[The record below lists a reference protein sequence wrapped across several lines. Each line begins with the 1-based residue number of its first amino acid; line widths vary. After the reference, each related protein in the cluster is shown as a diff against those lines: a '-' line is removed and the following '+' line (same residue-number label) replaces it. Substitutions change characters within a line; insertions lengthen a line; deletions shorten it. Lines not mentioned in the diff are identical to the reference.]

1 MLQNHP
7 VRAVA
12 GLWLVV
18 ERRHGAL
25 AIQPAQ
31 EHRHGPRI
39 VAQPMARPRD
49 DPQLGRSVSLGQ
61 MAGIGGRDGV
71 VFTAVDHRFDR
82 ARYDGQR
89 TTDAFAARMVPR
101 STSLRMRAATA
112 NAAVR
117 PTGSSLWLRSRG
129 PS

>member
-1 MLQNHP
+1 MTARRFVVP
-7 VRAVA
+7 VAFASVAAAVV
-12 GLWLVV
+12 GW
-18 ERRHGAL
+18 AL
-25 AIQPAQ
+25 YPAIAF
-31 EHRHGPRI
+31 
-39 VAQPMARPRD
+39 
-49 DPQLGRSVSLGQ
+49 DPS
-61 MAGIGGRDGV
+61 AAV

-89 TTDAFAARMVPR
+89 TTDAFAE
-101 STSLRMRAATA
+101 RMRNEVDLGTIRASLAATA